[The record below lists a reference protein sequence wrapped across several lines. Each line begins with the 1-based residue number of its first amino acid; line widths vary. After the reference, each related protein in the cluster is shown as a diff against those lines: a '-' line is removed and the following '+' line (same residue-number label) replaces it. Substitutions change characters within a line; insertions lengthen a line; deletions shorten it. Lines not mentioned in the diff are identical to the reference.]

1 MAQKKRALNQSGLDL
16 NIMEFPRRLK
26 NGGAETLFRENDVK
40 HVIVITH
47 YFCAQNSLGFPVH
60 LEQKVKY

>member
-26 NGGAETLFRENDVK
+26 NGVTEIPFRENDVK
-40 HVIVITH
+40 HVIVITC
-47 YFCAQNSLGFPVH
+47 YFCAQNSLGCPVH
-60 LEQKVKY
+60 LEQKLKY